1 MKNETA
7 VFLGHL
13 GLGDHIICQGMVN
26 KIASLYDKFF
36 IISKPHNASSVLH
49 MCRDI
54 NNLNNV
60 IIEIAK
66 DDTEARQTSSRLGG
80 DKINVGVFGEGWHFR
95 RNGFDEV
102 FYEQWGMNISESFNW
117 EARDGDQGEVVL
129 RKLYPE
135 RDFCFVHDDPSRGY
149 HINPQTD
156 LPIVRNTIQS
166 QTVFDYLPLLR
177 EAKEIHCM
185 DSSFALMIDRS
196 NITENLFIHRD
207 VRKSN
212 GIPTYQKKW
221 KVI

>member
-7 VFLGHL
+7 IFLGHL

-26 KIASLYDKFF
+26 KIASLYDRFF
-36 IISKPHNASSVLH
+36 IISKPHNAGSVVH
-49 MCRDI
+49 MCKNID
-54 NNLNNV
+54 NVFLN
-60 IIEIAK
+60 IAE
-66 DDTEARQTSSRLGG
+66 DDTAARRISYQFDG
-80 DKINVGVFGEGWHFR
+80 DKINVGTFGEDWHYKP
-95 RNGFDEV
+95 NGFDEV
-102 FYEQWGMNISESFNW
+102 FYEQLGMDISDSFNW
-117 EARDGDQGEVVL
+117 KAEDGNQGETVL
-129 RKLYPE
+129 RKLYPK

-196 NITENLFIHRD
+196 DITENLFIHRD
-207 VRKSN
+207 IRKDD
-212 GIPTYQKKW
+212 GVPTYTEKW
-221 KVI
+221 KIL